1 MKSAVRNKSVRK
13 VALITGGA
21 RRLGRHMALALARE
35 GYDVVIT
42 YNHSAS
48 DARKTVTDLKKLG
61 SESLALR
68 AEVSKRVQ
76 VESVI
81 AQIAKKY
88 GRLDVLI
95 GNAGVYPD
103 ATPLAKVTE
112 KLFDDTLA
120 TNLKGN
126 FLFGKVASALM
137 RKNKEGGRIVFM
149 ASLGGLQIWKDRLPY
164 NVSKAG
170 VIALT
175 KAMARAL
182 AADGISVNAIAPGH
196 IEMNDQPGAVPTF
209 GSERVPMGRFGT
221 PDDIIRAML
230 FFIQSATYI
239 TGEILAVDGGIH
251 LRG

>member
-1 MKSAVRNKSVRK
+1 M
-13 VALITGGA
+13 ALITGGA
-21 RRLGRHMALALARE
+21 RRLGKHMALALAHE

-42 YNHSAS
+42 YNHSAK
-48 DARKTVTDLKKLG
+48 DAQRTVVELKKLG
-61 SESLALR
+61 SDSIALR
-68 AEVSKRVQ
+68 AEVSKKAQ
-76 VESVI
+76 VEKII
-81 AQIAKKY
+81 AQIGKKY

-95 GNAGVYPD
+95 GNAGMYPE
-103 ATPLAKVTE
+103 ATPLEKVTE
-112 KLFDDTLA
+112 KLFDDTIA

-126 FLFGKVASALM
+126 FLFGQAASALM
-137 RKNKEGGRIVFM
+137 KKNNKGENKTGGRIVFM

-196 IEMNDQPGAVPTF
+196 IEMNDEPGAVPTF

-221 PDDIIRAML
+221 PDDIVRAML
-230 FFIQSATYI
+230 FFVNSATYI

-251 LRG
+251 LKG

>member
-1 MKSAVRNKSVRK
+1 MKGNARRLAARK

-21 RRLGRHMALALARE
+21 RRLGHHMALALARE

-42 YNHSAS
+42 YNHSAG
-48 DARKTVTDLKKLG
+48 DARKTVADLKKLG
-61 SESLALR
+61 SESVALR
-68 AEVSKRVQ
+68 AEVSKRAQ
-76 VESVI
+76 VENVI

-103 ATPLAKVTE
+103 ATPLENVTE
-112 KLFDDTLA
+112 KLFDATLA

-126 FLFGKVASALM
+126 FLFGKAASALM
-137 RKNKEGGRIVFM
+137 KKNKLQKNKEKGRIIFM

-170 VIALT
+170 VVALT

-196 IEMNDQPGAVPTF
+196 IEMNDEPGAVPTF
-209 GSERVPMGRFGT
+209 GSERVPMQRFGT
-221 PDDIIRAML
+221 PDDIVRAML
-230 FFIQSATYI
+230 FFVQSATYV
-239 TGEILAVDGGIH
+239 TGEILAV
-251 LRG
+251 